1 MSSVP
6 KFTEA
11 NRDDDRGTTG
21 IDRRPGT
28 YPLEVEQPKKK
39 RASISFDVFLI
50 VLGFVA
56 GAVAIW
62 TIGDPS
68 IVRFFWL

>member
-1 MSSVP
+1 MSNP
-6 KFTEA
+6 TFT
-11 NRDDDRGTTG
+11 DDPPPALRQNIV

-28 YPLEVEQPKKK
+28 YPVEVEEPKK
-39 RASISFDVFLI
+39 RNSISVEVLLI

-62 TIGDPS
+62 SIGDPS
-68 IVRFFWL
+68 VFRA